1 MKELASN
8 QELKERSLMIGRE
21 LTKKFET
28 IYRGK
33 AEEILEKYEGELER
47 GELTLVVGK

>member
-1 MKELASN
+1 V
-8 QELKERSLMIGRE
+8 IGRE

-33 AEEILEKYEGELER
+33 IKDIINKIKPR
-47 GELTLVVGK
+47 GEFVIAIWKKS